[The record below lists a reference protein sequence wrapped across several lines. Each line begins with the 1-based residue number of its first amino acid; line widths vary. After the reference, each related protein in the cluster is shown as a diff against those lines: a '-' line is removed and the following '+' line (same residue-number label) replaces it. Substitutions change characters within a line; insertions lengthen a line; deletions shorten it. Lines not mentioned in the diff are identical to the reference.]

1 MTTRLP
7 GIRAISI
14 ATGAALLLGLALTT
28 APAAHAA
35 GSPRALIVKQG
46 MGTKG
51 KRSVRVRAVQH
62 ALQRHGFRVHR
73 ADGRF
78 GRLNCRTKVPGP
90 NVRTRTRVKSVDLSA
105 ARTNVYV
112 AVNYDWRRTE
122 GAISR
127 EGPPHCP
134 RVGIAR
140 S

>member
-14 ATGAALLLGLALTT
+14 ATGAVLLLGLALTT
-28 APAAHAA
+28 APAARAA
-35 GSPRALIVKQG
+35 GSPRALVVKQG

-78 GRLNCRTKVPGP
+78 GRARAWP
-90 NVRTRTRVKSVDLSA
+90 SA
-105 ARTNVYV
+105 ASSAGRACGSTGSSG
-112 AVNYDWRRTE
+112 RRH
-122 GAISR
+122 GRRSR
-127 EGPPHCP
+127 
-134 RVGIAR
+134 
-140 S
+140 